1 MSHVH
6 ERPQG
11 ANDADP
17 SVVPRVPIPLP
28 ARSALSGEGAR

>member
-1 MSHVH
+1 MSPVH

-17 SVVPRVPIPLP
+17 AVTARAEP
-28 ARSALSGEGAR
+28 AEMEAR